1 MKEISFIVTAY
12 NKPIHMVKRCLDSII
27 KANKNDS
34 EIIFIN
40 DGSQESYTKMYKR
53 LVATYSTVNYFE
65 KENGGVSSARNYGL
79 KKAVGRYVYFVDAD
93 DAIDSSAFNIIN
105 DCTQELVIF
114 DVQMNMGN
122 DSEIFRLNNKPGIMK
137 SKDIISQTLKN
148 GLLNWAIGKL
158 YLKKYLLKN
167 NLFFD
172 NGKIS
177 GEDFDF
183 VVKVL
188 KSSPSIKYINKVSY
202 IYYYQAN
209 TNLAR
214 IKENPKRVL
223 GNTIDLFKKRLNI
236 NYECDG
242 NLESHIKLD
251 FLNSIFEIYG
261 VSLIYKYSASDEI
274 YDIILNYIRIY
285 NFKKNELGK
294 VSIFKLIS
302 LKNNNKLQI
311 KWYTRLRIYLSKFK
325 LKKFK

>member
-1 MKEISFIVTAY
+1 M
-12 NKPIHMVKRCLDSII
+12 
-27 KANKNDS
+27 
-34 EIIFIN
+34 
-40 DGSQESYTKMYKR
+40 
-53 LVATYSTVNYFE
+53 
-65 KENGGVSSARNYGL
+65 
-79 KKAVGRYVYFVDAD
+79 
-93 DAIDSSAFNIIN
+93 
-105 DCTQELVIF
+105 
-114 DVQMNMGN
+114 
-122 DSEIFRLNNKPGIMK
+122 
-137 SKDIISQTLKN
+137 
-148 GLLNWAIGKL
+148 
-158 YLKKYLLKN
+158 
-167 NLFFD
+167 
-172 NGKIS
+172 
-177 GEDFDF
+177 
-183 VVKVL
+183 VKVL